1 MKFGRPLD
9 ILPITQTYHTNSSNT
24 AVDFSAAAKKP
35 VYAIA
40 DGRLAF
46 WSPYLGSYCIQ
57 EIENSILK
65 AYYVHIHRC
74 KPVGTMV
81 KKGEIIGYIA
91 PSSLN
96 GGHPTHLH
104 LGLTKGYYLMNYID
118 RRLTFRAGFI
128 LGSKDNLEIRNA
140 WFGGGF
146 KLNWNLHKDLS
157 YTNNTMTIKIGD
169 KVKLSADT
177 RLRVGSGLKYSVK
190 TVCKKGAVGTLIGGM
205 REFDGYQWGD
215 VKFLND
221 QGWMANVSNTR
232 LIKTTKTVTNTDGTI
247 PPVEPPE
254 DTELQVCQSDVLLLR
269 EENDALKAQLA
280 EQKILVTAEEKK
292 LKLEKEINAENV
304 KEMEDL
310 QKRYD
315 VLYVE
320 KNRIENERNQCIKE
334 LHECGDLSGASAG
347 EMIAE
352 LWRRFKNSLDRSE

>member
-24 AVDFSAAAKKP
+24 AVDFSAATDTP

-40 DGRLAF
+40 DGRMAF
-46 WSPYLGSYCIQ
+46 RNSKYGSYCIL
-57 EIENSILK
+57 EIDNSNLK
-65 AYYVHIHRC
+65 AWYVHTYKWKALSSI
-74 KPVGTMV
+74 V
-81 KKGEIIGYIA
+81 KKGDIICYIA
-91 PSSLN
+91 PKSLN
-96 GGHPTHLH
+96 GGYPTHLH

-128 LGSKDNLEIRNA
+128 LGSKDNLEIRNT

-232 LIKTTKTVTNTDGTI
+232 LIKTTKVVTNTDGTI
-247 PPVEPPE
+247 PPVAPPE

-280 EQKILVTAEEKK
+280 EQKILVTVEEKK